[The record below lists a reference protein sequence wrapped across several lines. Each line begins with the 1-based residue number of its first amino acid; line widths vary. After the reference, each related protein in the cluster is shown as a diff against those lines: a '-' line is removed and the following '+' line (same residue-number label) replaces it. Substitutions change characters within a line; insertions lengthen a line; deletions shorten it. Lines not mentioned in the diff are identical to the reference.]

1 MQSHAHVLRYL
12 GVKVD
17 PVTLYTLIK
26 ILVKDRGIHYILIFK
41 KKKSLKKYFI
51 YTRFEYHL

>member
-12 GVKVD
+12 GLKVD

-41 KKKSLKKYFI
+41 KKSLKKYFI